1 MSRQLPN
8 QRRALSYRESHLTGP
23 VNRDESRI
31 HTLGLPS
38 SRKPIVTTACGFA
51 AVPSSSAGSALFTLG
66 GQREFVDFGEHCRDP
81 SLLYAPQRTGSGG
94 VERASRRRI
103 SVAVA
108 LGLGLALAGCGSADG
123 TAEPAAPQGADPVA
137 WMGVFC
143 QGLGQVI
150 EAASAAPTPAS
161 TSQGE
166 KDALLTLAD
175 TTQQAFATT
184 AQKLTQLGQ
193 PGITAG
199 KQAQDNAV
207 GFFTTA
213 ANAVAD
219 RRAKLAALDP
229 HDPNFEQKKADQL
242 AGPDLGS
249 QVQGLMSTN
258 GLASAFGK
266 APQCQQLGATAGH
279 R

>member
-1 MSRQLPN
+1 
-8 QRRALSYRESHLTGP
+8 
-23 VNRDESRI
+23 
-31 HTLGLPS
+31 
-38 SRKPIVTTACGFA
+38 
-51 AVPSSSAGSALFTLG
+51 
-66 GQREFVDFGEHCRDP
+66 
-81 SLLYAPQRTGSGG
+81 
-94 VERASRRRI
+94 
-103 SVAVA
+103 
-108 LGLGLALAGCGSADG
+108 
-123 TAEPAAPQGADPVA
+123 
-137 WMGVFC
+137 MGVFC